1 MNGEI
6 RDREK
11 VMRGLERM
19 DSPILT
25 GYQIYYNFIKPHK
38 ALDYK
43 TPDEA
48 AGVTVKGKDK

>member
-1 MNGEI
+1 
-6 RDREK
+6 
-11 VMRGLERM
+11 MRGLERM